1 MSEISIAGHSKPRPS
16 FGAPALVDAC
26 LTGVYQLRMPS
37 EPTTQVA
44 FRLPDRL
51 LARIDRHAKRLAK
64 EQRGVQFTRT
74 DAIRD
79 LLSRALDEVEGKD
92 GES

>member
-1 MSEISIAGHSKPRPS
+1 
-16 FGAPALVDAC
+16 
-26 LTGVYQLRMPS
+26 MPS

-51 LARIDRHAKRLAK
+51 LSRIDRHAKRLAK

-79 LLSRALDEVEGKD
+79 LLGRDLLGRALDEVERKE

>member
-1 MSEISIAGHSKPRPS
+1 
-16 FGAPALVDAC
+16 
-26 LTGVYQLRMPS
+26 MPS

-64 EQRGVQFTRT
+64 GQRGVQFTRT

-79 LLSRALDEVEGKD
+79 LLGRALDEVEGKD
-92 GES
+92 GEA

>member
-1 MSEISIAGHSKPRPS
+1 MSEIFIDAHWRLRANS
-16 FGAPALVDAC
+16 GARVLVDVC
-26 LTGVYQLRMPS
+26 PTDVYHLLVPS

-79 LLSRALDEVEGKD
+79 LLGRALDEAEGKD

>member
-1 MSEISIAGHSKPRPS
+1 
-16 FGAPALVDAC
+16 
-26 LTGVYQLRMPS
+26 MPS

-51 LARIDRHAKRLAK
+51 LARIDRHAKRLGK

-79 LLSRALDEVEGKD
+79 LLGRALDEVEGKD